1 MTYHKELK
9 HPNILEEALLSVKIS
24 YHLGYHITALLHK
37 THHHQNN
44 LNRDLSRKTRMT
56 PPIYLCI
63 KVLTFIR
70 QEQPQIR
77 DIQEN

>member
-1 MTYHKELK
+1 MTHHKELK
-9 HPNILEEALLSVKIS
+9 HLNKLEEALLRVKIS
-24 YHLGYHITALLHK
+24 WHRGYHITAFLHK
-37 THHHQNN
+37 THRHQNN
-44 LNRDLSRKTRMT
+44 PNRDLSRKTRMT

-63 KVLTFIR
+63 KILTFIR